1 VILNDTIAAIA
12 TAAGPAGVAV
22 IRISG
27 AEAAVVLARCFRRPG
42 GRAVRPRRLHY
53 GRVVDPTTD
62 EAIDEA
68 LACYLPPP
76 HTYTR
81 EPVAELHCHGGA
93 VAPRRVL
100 SAALAAG
107 ARAAEPG
114 EMTLRAFVNG
124 RLDLAQAEAVLDVVQ
139 ARTEAQ
145 MRLAQLGLGG
155 ALSASVGALR
165 KRALDVLAQ
174 LTATIDFPE
183 DEPSEADVAEPLRTL
198 VEEIDRLL
206 ATADQGA
213 LLRAGARVA
222 IVGPPN
228 AGKSTLL
235 NALLGRDRAI
245 VAPTPGTTRDT
256 LEDAVNLDGLP
267 VVLVDTAGLRDSA
280 DPLERVGVDRARM
293 AAEAADARL
302 LVVDRS
308 APLDARAIAALPRR
322 PDLVALN
329 KADLPRRLSG
339 AELALGVE
347 VPIVEVSALTGEGLV
362 ELRRALV
369 ERVGWRAE
377 TAEGALVVANARH
390 VGLLREAR
398 GHLEAALRAYYVDGP
413 ADAQAAAVAAAVDA
427 LGRITGENV
436 TDELLAA
443 VFSRFCI
450 GK

>member
-1 VILNDTIAAIA
+1 
-12 TAAGPAGVAV
+12 
-22 IRISG
+22 
-27 AEAAVVLARCFRRPG
+27 
-42 GRAVRPRRLHY
+42 
-53 GRVVDPTTD
+53 
-62 EAIDEA
+62 
-68 LACYLPPP
+68 
-76 HTYTR
+76 
-81 EPVAELHCHGGA
+81 
-93 VAPRRVL
+93 
-100 SAALAAG
+100 
-107 ARAAEPG
+107 
-114 EMTLRAFVNG
+114 
-124 RLDLAQAEAVLDVVQ
+124 
-139 ARTEAQ
+139 

-155 ALSASVGALR
+155 QLSARVRALR
-165 KRALDVLAQ
+165 QRALDVLAQ

-183 DEPSEADVAEPLRTL
+183 DELPEADVASALRTL

-256 LEDAVNLDGLP
+256 IEDAVNLDGLP
-267 VVLVDTAGLRDSA
+267 VVLVDTAGLRDSG
-280 DPLERVGVDRARM
+280 DLVERIGLDRARQ
-293 AAEAADARL
+293 AASSSDAVL

-308 APLDARAIAALPRR
+308 APLDTRAVAALPRR
-322 PDLVALN
+322 PNLVALN

-339 AELALGVE
+339 TELPLGAE
-347 VPIVEVSALTGEGLV
+347 VPVVEVSALTGEGLG

-369 ERVGWRAE
+369 ERVGWHAE

-390 VGLLREAR
+390 TGLLRETR
-398 GHLEAALRAYYVDGP
+398 GHLEAALRTCYVGGP
-413 ADAQAAAVAAAVDA
+413 IDARAAAVAAAVDA
-427 LGRITGENV
+427 LGRITGESV

-443 VFSRFCI
+443 IFGRFCV